1 LLVLAG
7 ADHDAIARWI
17 DVSRERA
24 MTPRAQDLGLHS
36 LPASA
41 APAACACG
49 LAALVRDDSAA
60 CEPVHIRP
68 PGGCQ
73 GAHLREIYAEQLDD
87 LLTQCFARQQ
97 EHVHPGCQVGIQLY
111 LSIQYALVST
121 DYHPAVVTNYG

>member
-1 LLVLAG
+1 VRDVVQAPAVVDRLHDRLG
-7 ADHDAIARWI
+7 AAFTGR
-17 DVSRERA
+17 
-24 MTPRAQDLGLHS
+24 LHS

-73 GAHLREIYAEQLDD
+73 GTHLREIYAEQLDD

-97 EHVHPGCQVGIQLY
+97 EHVHPGCQVGILLD
-111 LSIQYALVST
+111 LSIQDALVST